1 MQMLNPLSTKNIAV
15 LKMVGEPYKE
25 CYVTRRVSDN
35 LTGLIIHDQDNKI
48 YRLTVPYI
56 DCNGNGQFLNLL
68 MNSLSAAITE
78 MELISF
84 S

>member
-1 MQMLNPLSTKNIAV
+1 MQMLNPLSTTNIAV

-25 CYVTRRVSDN
+25 CYVARRLNDN

-48 YRLTVPYI
+48 YRLTVPYV
-56 DCNGNGQFLNLL
+56 DVTGKGNFLNIL
-68 MNSLSAAITE
+68 MNSLTDAIAE
-78 MELISF
+78 METISF